1 MIEKEINIG
10 KLKILGQ
17 KCDESDNA
25 DLYSLFNSWL
35 SFKNLSK
42 KFRQRA
48 NAANEES
55 RYWSYTA

>member
-42 KFRQRA
+42 KALTVYLEFYRFL
-48 NAANEES
+48 
-55 RYWSYTA
+55 